1 MGLRTVTPHTIP
13 SGSREAKSSTFA
25 ESRKMRLW
33 PVSSATD
40 GAGCSSANLRRLSV
54 MGVDAVA
61 SPPVP
66 AGGGAD
72 VQPVLGRGASCIVTA
87 APPWPCVWL
96 CGGRRSKGARK
107 ARPPARHSAQSAA
120 ASARRGSIPYVG
132 AFDSF
137 ENRDLASVSA
147 SVGQSS
153 QLETVRGTGQRRWDS
168 GGVGVHAPGGSKRRS
183 RPRDRACA
191 GMPHRANC
199 PGAPPSSP
207 WHQIAHAPGAREGDA
222 AARRR
227 RGQCFRAGGGA
238 RPRRV
243 LRPG

>member
-1 MGLRTVTPHTIP
+1 
-13 SGSREAKSSTFA
+13 
-25 ESRKMRLW
+25 MRLW

-61 SPPVP
+61 SPTVP

-120 ASARRGSIPYVG
+120 ASARRGSIRNAIPYVP

-137 ENRDLASVSA
+137 ETMPRSEKT
-147 SVGQSS
+147 S
-153 QLETVRGTGQRRWDS
+153 QLETVRGTGQRR
-168 GGVGVHAPGGSKRRS
+168 GGRSCAGRQQTAEQAS
-183 RPRDRACA
+183 RPRLCWHA
-191 GMPHRANC
+191 
-199 PGAPPSSP
+199 SP
-207 WHQIAHAPGAREGDA
+207 RQLP
-222 AARRR
+222 
-227 RGQCFRAGGGA
+227 
-238 RPRRV
+238 
-243 LRPG
+243 

>member
-1 MGLRTVTPHTIP
+1 
-13 SGSREAKSSTFA
+13 
-25 ESRKMRLW
+25 MRLW
-33 PVSSATD
+33 PVSSAAD

-61 SPPVP
+61 SPTVP

-137 ENRDLASVSA
+137 ETLPRSLPRS
-147 SVGQSS
+147 
-153 QLETVRGTGQRRWDS
+153 DS
-168 GGVGVHAPGGSKRRS
+168 HP
-183 RPRDRACA
+183 
-191 GMPHRANC
+191 N
-199 PGAPPSSP
+199 
-207 WHQIAHAPGAREGDA
+207 
-222 AARRR
+222 
-227 RGQCFRAGGGA
+227 
-238 RPRRV
+238 
-243 LRPG
+243 